1 MLRIYHS
8 VSFPVSPCVLYLLL
22 NASIQAQ
29 EGNRWVQPHTR
40 KENIHKIKHAAT
52 SQKQRNQ
59 VVEVA
64 MTIPLWLVIATCL
77 TFT

>member
-1 MLRIYHS
+1 MATDGFNHT
-8 VSFPVSPCVLYLLL
+8 
-22 NASIQAQ
+22 Q
-29 EGNRWVQPHTR
+29 ENT
-40 KENIHKIKHAAT
+40 HKMKPAVT